1 MPAVTSRIGGT
12 PTRRIAEFPAMPTT
26 KGSCSVPSPRS
37 PVSGPVAGRAAKGMR
52 FRVRTFHAQVACSYG
67 LRRDSEFDRSW
78 LPEVRPKQ
86 SPQSAEISVRAPFL
100 QFFPCSPS
108 VTRSVLFPRPA
119 ALRCS
124 ASFATA
130 NALRVWVSNNKF
142 PAQHARGCGPADEI
156 SCRSLRRKHIS
167 ALGAGHLTSLR
178 ARVSRVKSGQKPTW
192 RKSSWHSTKTA
203 SA

>member
-1 MPAVTSRIGGT
+1 MPAVTNF
-12 PTRRIAEFPAMPTT
+12 PMRRWLSSSHLPISADRS
-26 KGSCSVPSPRS
+26 GCVPSPLS
-37 PVSGPVAGRAAKGMR
+37 PVSGPVAGLVANGMR
-52 FRVRTFHAQVACSYG
+52 FRVRALHSPVSCSLDG
-67 LRRDSEFDRSW
+67 GKTERLI
-78 LPEVRPKQ
+78 VRGFLQCVLSSRHSLWTVP
-86 SPQSAEISVRAPFL
+86 VRAPFL

-142 PAQHARGCGPADEI
+142 PAQHARGCGPVDEI
-156 SCRSLRRKHIS
+156 SCRSLHRKHIS

-178 ARVSRVKSGQKPTW
+178 AGVSRGSSGQKPTW

>member
-1 MPAVTSRIGGT
+1 MPTVTNF
-12 PTRRIAEFPAMPTT
+12 PMRRIAELLAMPTT
-26 KGSCSVPSPRS
+26 KGSCSVPPPLS
-37 PVSGPVAGRAAKGMR
+37 PVSGLLLGWLQRECGFACVHCTRWLLVALDGGETENLIVGGCLKC
-52 FRVRTFHAQVACSYG
+52 V
-67 LRRDSEFDRSW
+67 L
-78 LPEVRPKQ
+78 Q
-86 SPQSAEISVRAPFL
+86 SPWSAEILVRAPFL

-156 SCRSLRRKHIS
+156 SRRSLRRKHIS

-178 ARVSRVKSGQKPTW
+178 ARVSRGSSGQKPIW
-192 RKSSWHSTKTA
+192 RKSSWHSTKTP

>member
-1 MPAVTSRIGGT
+1 MPAVTNFPCAAGCFRLTCRGLQIGAAMFHRLGCQCLALSRGG
-12 PTRRIAEFPAMPTT
+12 PQMGCGFVCVHCTRW
-26 KGSCSVPSPRS
+26 SVVALDGGETENLIVGGCLKCVLSSRPSL
-37 PVSGPVAGRAAKGMR
+37 
-52 FRVRTFHAQVACSYG
+52 RTV
-67 LRRDSEFDRSW
+67 
-78 LPEVRPKQ
+78 
-86 SPQSAEISVRAPFL
+86 SVRAPFL

-108 VTRSVLFPRPA
+108 VTRSVLVPRPA

-130 NALRVWVSNNKF
+130 NALRVWVSSNKF

-156 SCRSLRRKHIS
+156 SCRTLHRKHIS

-178 ARVSRVKSGQKPTW
+178 ARVSRGSSGQKPTW